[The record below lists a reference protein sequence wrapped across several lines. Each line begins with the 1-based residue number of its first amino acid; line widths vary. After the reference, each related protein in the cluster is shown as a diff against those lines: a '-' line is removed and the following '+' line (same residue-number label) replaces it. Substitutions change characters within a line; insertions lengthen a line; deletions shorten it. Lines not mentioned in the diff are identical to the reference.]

1 MELELPT
8 SKRSLMSLFR
18 TPEELKIWGV
28 RFIHTKLP
36 LFGGCLPTKQQFHIA
51 QLNIL
56 FPIWGSGELP
66 YGHNNG
72 TLGLNTT
79 ERKLQNVLLKLLEL
93 YEVYGALKHGLINI
107 KETVVKTVQTHIMYE
122 LCLSG
127 LLLEETKNSW
137 FWAISLVSNW
147 TEAAF
152 SYHPSPGKVSRPW
165 WQKQNLIASKRIL
178 AIEAYCLKA
187 TRISSLKFSHW
198 DDITYHFPFHFPSNV
213 CSHLPQEVSL
223 IAICVLLNIIFTAEC
238 LLVSFVFKR
247 PLNIQNKQLTKHK
260 RMVFILLFINLTI

>member
-1 MELELPT
+1 MG
-8 SKRSLMSLFR
+8 
-18 TPEELKIWGV
+18 IWGV
-28 RFIHTKLP
+28 SMWPQQWNTGTKHYR
-36 LFGGCLPTKQQFHIA
+36 TKTSKCPSEAFK
-51 QLNIL
+51 
-56 FPIWGSGELP
+56 
-66 YGHNNG
+66 
-72 TLGLNTT
+72 TLWSLWSS
-79 ERKLQNVLLKLLEL
+79 
-93 YEVYGALKHGLINI
+93 
-107 KETVVKTVQTHIMYE
+107 ETAWPHQYKGNCDENCTDTHYVWI
-122 LCLSG
+122 CLSG

-178 AIEAYCLKA
+178 AIGAYCLKA
-187 TRISSLKFSHW
+187 TRINSLKFSHW
-198 DDITYHFPFHFPSNV
+198 DDITYHVPFHFPSNV

-247 PLNIQNKQLTKHK
+247 PPNIQNKQLTKHK